1 MKHIKHMKLSNGTEI
16 VADIVEWPTEEEHS
30 FVIRNVYEI
39 HCVDNE
45 LTGRFFQFRTWMV
58 YQDQQQL
65 QVLNPE
71 FVMAE
76 ANPTEELLKHYYN
89 AIEAKELTDEEL
101 AQRMKEHMKTKRLP
115 KKKIQTIL
123 YPFLKRQYTR
133 YILPFN
139 TLLLYYIHV

>member
-1 MKHIKHMKLSNGTEI
+1 MKHIKHMKLGDGTEI

-30 FVIRNVYEI
+30 FVIKNVYEI

-65 QVLNPE
+65 QVLNPD

-76 ANPTEELLKHYYN
+76 ANPTQELLKHYYN

-101 AQRMKEHMKTKRLP
+101 AQRMKEISGFKITHEDEEITEEKDTDNIVPFPGKTV
-115 KKKIQTIL
+115 
-123 YPFLKRQYTR
+123 
-133 YILPFN
+133 
-139 TLLLYYIHV
+139 H